1 MAQVAISQGT
11 DLSQA
16 GHHPFDTEVYERE
29 GLIFELSSDN
39 LNIPWLYT
47 LAVAKG
53 NAATEALARNA
64 VVFCEPEWGLDATGL
79 GGGNY
84 VGAGPMGGPSGGM
97 TVAW

>member
-1 MAQVAISQGT
+1 MANVAISQAV

-16 GHHPFDTEVYERE
+16 GKHPFDAEVYERE

-39 LNIPWLYT
+39 LNIPWLYA

-64 VVFCEPEWGLDATGL
+64 IVFCEPEYGWDATGL
-79 GGGNY
+79 GAGGY
-84 VGAGPMGGPSGGM
+84 AGSGPMGGPSGGL